1 MSWSHSLT
9 INPFDCD
16 GVLHV
21 DHFFCNLSLPVL
33 VGEDRYR
40 YLPVVAVFR
49 SIPFDQVDEWVM
61 HPDGQPRSDREL
73 AAEVLVE
80 IREPA
85 GGSVRSALH
94 SFEVADVLQLDRAAA
109 IVVSTFLAALPRA

>member
-1 MSWSHSLT
+1 MST
-9 INPFDCD
+9 T
-16 GVLHV
+16 
-21 DHFFCNLSLPVL
+21 FFCNLSLPVL

-85 GGSVRSALH
+85 GGSARSAPH